1 MRGEHSR
8 LVACISPTRKDICI
22 CSTTGNTDFSPE
34 IVVVRL
40 DEVGFGP
47 TLIRGKQRQFRPH
60 QRSDW
65 RWRCAHKVEHHNVMR
80 RDAQIERE
88 EFPEHAG
95 IEYFDC
101 KKNLKSKQGLPIF
114 CSYKRKESPSPLVP
128 YATEAPFPN
137 SKPLSS
143 RFDDR

>member
-1 MRGEHSR
+1 
-8 LVACISPTRKDICI
+8 
-22 CSTTGNTDFSPE
+22 
-34 IVVVRL
+34 
-40 DEVGFGP
+40 
-47 TLIRGKQRQFRPH
+47 
-60 QRSDW
+60 
-65 RWRCAHKVEHHNVMR
+65 MR

-114 CSYKRKESPSPLVP
+114 CLYKRKESPSPLVP
-128 YATEAPFPN
+128 YATGAPFPN

-143 RFDDR
+143 RFDDRGRLLCGSDLEIQPDAQYEQPYKCEGKDNEGEGGEQSESN